1 MNNQAAI
8 LSRSEENLRNTS
20 NEVSNIKS
28 RLIDVEHEKI
38 MLVKQLTQF
47 RSKYNYITRQ
57 KDKEIQRL
65 KSELERQYEKEF
77 SQHDSFFL
85 EDFSQCQLCIV
96 AFFNCH

>member
-1 MNNQAAI
+1 SEKSKRGSGRDTNLIESQTAQPEKKGSRPEKQAVLRKRSRL

-57 KDKEIQRL
+57 KDKEIQ
-65 KSELERQYEKEF
+65 
-77 SQHDSFFL
+77 
-85 EDFSQCQLCIV
+85 
-96 AFFNCH
+96 